1 MMMEVILFPRKTV
14 ERLTRA
20 KLSDQNS
27 HKLVVKRMFSCKLY
41 LFIYRMERERRNQS
55 SNLNRHSIYS
65 LTLVW

>member
-1 MMMEVILFPRKTV
+1 MMVGVILFPRKTV

-41 LFIYRMERERRNQS
+41 LFIYRMERERSNQS
-55 SNLNRHSIYS
+55 
-65 LTLVW
+65 